1 MTITRWP
8 NLMQEIK
15 RVLKPGGII
24 EQHELDAI
32 AHNAGPKFQNIQNY
46 GNETSSTSEK
56 QKQGFNYIGGRKFYD
71 IVPYVLPAD
80 IEEDDR
86 LHQQHFALKYICGG
100 NYTAPIHDLIK
111 PGSKIL
117 DLGCGPGQWT
127 LEMAQEFPQADV
139 YGIDINANFPTTIKP
154 ANSHFLVGNVTERL
168 PWEDNYFDF
177 IWIRYLFVG
186 IMDADWQNLY
196 HEVRRV
202 LKPGGIL
209 EHHECDGLTVNPGPK
224 FKKFLGHFEE
234 AFISRDLSFRLACE
248 LSERMTM
255 AGFEDQLEGG
265 KIGEIWAANLKDGTF
280 AMKPWLSKLT
290 GLTDDE
296 YDSVVQYIFDYE
308 IFEYD
313 DYHNHHMVWARKNQ

>member
-1 MTITRWP
+1 M
-8 NLMQEIK
+8 
-15 RVLKPGGII
+15 
-24 EQHELDAI
+24 
-32 AHNAGPKFQNIQNY
+32 
-46 GNETSSTSEK
+46 
-56 QKQGFNYIGGRKFYD
+56 GGRKFYD
-71 IVPYVLPAD
+71 IDIAPYVLPAD

-127 LEMAQEFPQADV
+127 LEMAQEFPQADI
-139 YGIDINANFPTTIKP
+139 YGIDINANFPTTVKP
-154 ANSHFLVGNVTERL
+154 LNSHFIVGNITEGL

-196 HEVRRV
+196 REIRRV

-224 FKKFLGHFEE
+224 FRKILNHFEE
-234 AFISRDLSFRLACE
+234 AFISRDLSFRLAGE
-248 LSERMTM
+248 LNERITM
-255 AGFEDQLEGG
+255 AGFEDPQQSYISVAIGRQGG
-265 KIGEIWAANLKDGTF
+265 KIGEIWAANLKDGSL
-280 AMKPWLSKLT
+280 AMKPWIAELT
-290 GLTDDE
+290 GLTEEE
-296 YDSVVQYIFDYE
+296 YDSIIQYIFDHE
-308 IFEYD
+308 IFEHD
-313 DYHNHHMVWARKNQ
+313 DYHNHHIVWARKIQ